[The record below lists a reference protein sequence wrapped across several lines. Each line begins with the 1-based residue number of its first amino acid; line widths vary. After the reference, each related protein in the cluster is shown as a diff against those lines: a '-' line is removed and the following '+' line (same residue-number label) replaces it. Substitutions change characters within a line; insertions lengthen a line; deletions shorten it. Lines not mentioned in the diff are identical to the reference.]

1 MSKPL
6 KPNLKAIIASGAEP
20 APREPEPQVSAPVAK
35 APTPTV
41 VAMNAPRSPAKAAAP
56 VERAGQGTLKE
67 RARQMSLYL
76 EPAVYEQLREL
87 AYTERT
93 KIHPLLIEAIDL
105 LFKKRGLKSVK
116 QLEAGDGKDHRITG

>member
-1 MSKPL
+1 MSKPPKL
-6 KPNLKAIIASGAEP
+6 NLKAIIAGGNEAP
-20 APREPEPQVSAPVAK
+20 AVEAPATPEV
-35 APTPTV
+35 
-41 VAMNAPRSPAKAAAP
+41 AAAP
-56 VERAGQGTLKE
+56 PTAPMVIPMNGPRPAARTAAPAERAGQGTLKE

-87 AYTERT
+87 AFTERT

-116 QLEAGDGKDHRITG
+116 QLEASGSKDHRITG